1 MENCPTIQFSNME
14 APQLN
19 AKHTRLAERLTIAA
33 NAIARGRFRRTL
45 SRPRKMIFPKLLQW
59 RKNTMEV
66 TAMTFWGE
74 PMLVVL
80 PELIS
85 MTIWRY
91 GFFEEDV
98 CRFMLR
104 VLQPGMNF
112 VDIGAHFGFFT
123 RLGSELVGDAG
134 RVVSLEPTPLTF
146 SQLIRNTVGCDNVLI
161 QNCAAFSSETQLAL
175 LDFGM
180 EYSAFNSAFGM
191 RETESDSPPGREF
204 QARARRADDVIRE
217 SGLQT
222 VDLIKIDAESS
233 ELHVLEGLTETI
245 QRDHPRIILET
256 GDFDLEGVPK
266 TDEMIGWLRAHGY
279 RPFEIGR
286 DNVLRPATKRKFD
299 FVGGNLLFSVTDDLG
314 V

>member
-1 MENCPTIQFSNME
+1 MEL
-14 APQLN
+14 PQLN
-19 AKHTRLAERLTIAA
+19 AKHTQLAERLTAA
-33 NAIARGRFRRTL
+33 AKAMAAGKVARTL

-59 RKNTMEV
+59 KNSTMEV

-85 MTIWRY
+85 LSIWRY

-123 RLGSELVGDAG
+123 RLGSELVGETG
-134 RVVSLEPTPLTF
+134 RVISLEPTPLTF
-146 SQLIRNTVGCDNVLI
+146 SQLIRNTAACDNVLI
-161 QNCAAFSSETQLAL
+161 QNCAAFSSETQLTL
-175 LDFGM
+175 RDFGM

-191 RETESDSPPGREF
+191 RETESNAPQGREF
-204 QARARRADDVIRE
+204 AARARKADDVIRE
-217 SGLQT
+217 SGMQN

-245 QRDHPRIILET
+245 RRDHPRIILET
-256 GDFDLEGVPK
+256 GDFGLEDVPK
-266 TDEMIGWLRAHGY
+266 TDEIIGWLRAYGY

-286 DNVLRPATKRKFD
+286 DNALRPATKKKFD
-299 FVGGNLLFSVTDDLG
+299 FVGGNLLFSASGDAPSLET
-314 V
+314 